1 MESREGNKT
10 KKMGIMQI
18 QNPLNRYNN
27 ILNVVGNATTKRMPT
42 NSKQLLKT
50 AEEGYVV
57 S

>member
-1 MESREGNKT
+1 MESGEGNKT
-10 KKMGIMQI
+10 KKRGIMQI

-27 ILNVVGNATTKRMPT
+27 ILNVVGNATTKHMPT
-42 NSKQLLKT
+42 NSKQLQKT